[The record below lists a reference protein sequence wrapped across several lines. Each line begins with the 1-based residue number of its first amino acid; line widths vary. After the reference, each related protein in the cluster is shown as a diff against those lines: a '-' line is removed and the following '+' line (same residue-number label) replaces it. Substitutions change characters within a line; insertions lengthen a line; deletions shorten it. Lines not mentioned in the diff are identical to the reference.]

1 MKKTDTVLQ
10 WIVIAVVCIAIGWFG
25 HQYIA
30 DIMAFV
36 GNGMAQ
42 PAAQKT
48 EPLKK
53 ADEGEYCAKVITPAR
68 NPETGDI
75 QEFPTTCSVP
85 AGWELIENDIPDFNL
100 EVQ

>member
-1 MKKTDTVLQ
+1 MRKNDSLKWLAF
-10 WIVIAVVCIAIGWFG
+10 AVVFTAVGWFG
-25 HQYIA
+25 HQHFAAIVS
-30 DIMAFV
+30 FV
-36 GNGMAQ
+36 GNGMKTS
-42 PAAQKT
+42 AAQT

-85 AGWELIENDIPDFNL
+85 EGWERIENDIPDL
-100 EVQ
+100 DLQ

>member
-1 MKKTDTVLQ
+1 MKHHGGLKWLLFA
-10 WIVIAVVCIAIGWFG
+10 IVFIAIGWFS

-30 DIMAFV
+30 HIATFV
-36 GNGMAQ
+36 GNSMKTTTT
-42 PAAQKT
+42 KT

-53 ADEGEYCAKVITPAR
+53 ADEGEFCAQVITPAR

-85 AGWELIENDIPDFNL
+85 DGWERIENDIPDFDL
-100 EVQ
+100 QVQ

>member
-1 MKKTDTVLQ
+1 MKKSDALLQ

-25 HQYIA
+25 HQYID
-30 DIMAFV
+30 DISSLM
-36 GNGMAQ
+36 GNATK
-42 PAAQKT
+42 PAAIKN

-53 ADEGEYCAKVITPAR
+53 ANEGEYCAKVITPAR

-85 AGWELIENDIPDFNL
+85 EGWELIENDIPDL
-100 EVQ
+100 DLQVQ

>member
-1 MKKTDTVLQ
+1 MKKSSYVFP
-10 WIVIAVVCIAIGWFG
+10 WIAFAILCIGIGWFS
-25 HQYIA
+25 HQYFA
-30 DIMAFV
+30 DGIMWVMKGTNAT
-36 GNGMAQ
+36 AELQ
-42 PAAQKT
+42 
-48 EPLKK
+48 PLKK

-85 AGWELIENDIPDFNL
+85 KGWELIENDIPELNL

>member
-1 MKKTDTVLQ
+1 MKHNDGIKWLLLAIVCVL
-10 WIVIAVVCIAIGWFG
+10 IGWFG
-25 HQYIA
+25 HQYMDDIA
-30 DIMAFV
+30 SFV
-36 GNGMAQ
+36 GGTVK
-42 PAAQKT
+42 PESSKT

-85 AGWELIENDIPDFNL
+85 KGWELIENDIPDL
-100 EVQ
+100 DLQVQ